1 MWRKDIV
8 DGESPEGGTF
18 KSVTHIEVS
27 MRRRAL
33 RSHPPDPASL
43 CKSKDPAAVRELL
56 TKVGDKWSIFILLT
70 LDMFPDGR
78 ARFSAIE
85 KCIPGIS
92 QKMLTVTL
100 RNLERDGLVSR
111 EIFPEIPPR
120 VEYQLTKLGEGLL
133 EPLQGVLDWVNRHS
147 EQVREAQAHF
157 DEKLAQKR

>member
-1 MWRKDIV
+1 MV
-8 DGESPEGGTF
+8 SQSPEGGSF
-18 KSVTHIEVS
+18 RSVTYVEVS
-27 MRRRAL
+27 MQKKENRTA
-33 RSHPPDPASL
+33 PPDPTTL

-70 LDMFPDGR
+70 LEMFPNCR
-78 ARFSAIE
+78 ARFSAVE

-120 VEYQLTKLGEGLL
+120 VEYQLTQLGESLL
-133 EPLQGVLDWVNRHS
+133 EPLQSVLDWVNRHS
-147 EQVREAQAHF
+147 ELVRKSQSRF
-157 DEKLAQKR
+157 DEKSGRKG

>member
-1 MWRKDIV
+1 MKKREIR
-8 DGESPEGGTF
+8 T
-18 KSVTHIEVS
+18 
-27 MRRRAL
+27 A
-33 RSHPPDPASL
+33 PPDPATL
-43 CKSKDPAAVRELL
+43 CKSKDPGAVRELL

-70 LDMFPDGR
+70 LEMFPDGR

-120 VEYQLTKLGEGLL
+120 VEYELTSLGDSLL
-133 EPLQGVLDWVNRHS
+133 EPLQSVLDWVNRHS
-147 EQVREAQAHF
+147 EQVRKAQTRF
-157 DEKLAQKR
+157 DEKSGRKP